1 MNKPVAKYTIDK
13 VRNLRVNRRRLKT
26 NGSSGIFSNDTEY
39 QAFLGELKGAGH
51 LQVRGFESLE
61 VQIDRSFPSF
71 TTSPAQKTIK
81 TYTMRYNIGVENGD
95 KPHFSGY
102 IQSASNADRKP
113 YKVNAWLNDSGNIR
127 IEIVEKN

>member
-1 MNKPVAKYTIDK
+1 MKPVAKYTIDK
-13 VRNLRVNRRRLKT
+13 VRNLRVNRKRLKT
-26 NGSSGIFSNDTEY
+26 NGSSGVFSNDTEY

-51 LQVRGFESLE
+51 LQVTGFESLE
-61 VQIDRSFPSF
+61 VQLDNSFPSF
-71 TTSPAQKTIK
+71 TTSPSQKTRK
-81 TYTMRYNIGVENGD
+81 TYTMKYSVGVENGD

-127 IEIVEKN
+127 IEIVERN